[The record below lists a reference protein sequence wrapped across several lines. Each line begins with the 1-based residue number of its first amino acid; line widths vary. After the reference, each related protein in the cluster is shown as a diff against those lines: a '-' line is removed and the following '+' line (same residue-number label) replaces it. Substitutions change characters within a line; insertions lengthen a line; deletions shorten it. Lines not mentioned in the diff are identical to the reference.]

1 MKYIPL
7 PACLPC
13 PAQRERQ
20 HGDNNPCGARG
31 KRKAGPPPPDAGLVR
46 GSDRKTL
53 SPAILWARNC
63 FERPLTEAGCWA
75 TVNAFIFLMAMCAM
89 IFAPK
94 KGPFELAGRA
104 AGLCQGPW
112 PASEECGHKSEQGT
126 RPVCAAL
133 RSRFQA
139 FGEKSPTSWG
149 KSPLLWGGA
158 GGGVG
163 SHYASAEELGRVT
176 LMIFI
181 VFQLFL
187 LLSVC
192 FIGAINSQAFH
203 CQRRNRGAP
212 GNEPRQVFGRSG
224 GERGSD

>member
-1 MKYIPL
+1 M
-7 PACLPC
+7 
-13 PAQRERQ
+13 
-20 HGDNNPCGARG
+20 
-31 KRKAGPPPPDAGLVR
+31 
-46 GSDRKTL
+46 
-53 SPAILWARNC
+53 
-63 FERPLTEAGCWA
+63 EAGCRA

-94 KGPFELAGRA
+94 KGPFELAGYA

-112 PASEECGHKSEQGT
+112 PASEECGHRSEQGT
-126 RPVCAAL
+126 RPVHAAP

-139 FGEKSPTSWG
+139 FGEKSPTSWR

-158 GGGVG
+158 PALGVG

-176 LMIFI
+176 LMIFV

-187 LLSVC
+187 LFSVC
-192 FIGAINSQAFH
+192 FIGAINGQAFH
-203 CQRRNRGAP
+203 CQRRNREAP